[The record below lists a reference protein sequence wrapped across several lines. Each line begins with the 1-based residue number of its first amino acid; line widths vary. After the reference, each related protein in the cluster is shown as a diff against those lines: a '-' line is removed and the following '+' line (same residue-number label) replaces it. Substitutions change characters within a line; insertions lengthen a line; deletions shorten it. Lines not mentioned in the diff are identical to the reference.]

1 MKIKTLLTT
10 FALAAVMAPSLAL
23 AGGCSGKDHANMSC
37 ADGQIW
43 DASTRTCVTQTS

>member
-23 AGGCSGKDHANMSC
+23 AGGCSGKDHANISC
-37 ADGQIW
+37 ADGLVW
-43 DASTRTCVTQTS
+43 DVASQSCVTQTS